1 MVVGRLLSYWVS
13 VAFQGRLLLNF
24 EGTGPGGDYY
34 WEAGHTQLIGEM
46 GTLPTIIMVQG
57 TVTYRVLKGPGGGV
71 QGEGVFLGNPKD
83 SVWEDWGS
91 LGNIRETPPLGPP
104 PLTTL

>member
-46 GTLPTIIMVQG
+46 GTLPTIPRAPKCFLRRCLFRKPSVKLTQVQ
-57 TVTYRVLKGPGGGV
+57 VLRGKKTFYKEIV
-71 QGEGVFLGNPKD
+71 QSMF
-83 SVWEDWGS
+83 
-91 LGNIRETPPLGPP
+91 
-104 PLTTL
+104 